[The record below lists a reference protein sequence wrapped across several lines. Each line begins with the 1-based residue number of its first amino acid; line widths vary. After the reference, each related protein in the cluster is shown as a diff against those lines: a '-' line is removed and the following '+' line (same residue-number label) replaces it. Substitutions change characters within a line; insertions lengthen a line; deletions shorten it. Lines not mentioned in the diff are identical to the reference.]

1 MEDDAGDGKTVREI
15 LLEKHPIAA
24 DPLPDT
30 LPDGTGSSA
39 PNPILYE
46 RVTPDLIRRVG
57 RDMSGSSGPSGLD
70 ADAWRRML
78 TCYNDSSNRLCSA
91 LATAARCL
99 CTEAIDGRDLT
110 AFTAARLIP
119 LNKNPGIR
127 PIAVGEVF
135 RRIICKA
142 VARVVT
148 QDILAVTA
156 PTQLCVGVPSACETA
171 VHTMNRLFS
180 ESNAQAVL
188 LVDATNAFNAMNRA
202 VALHN
207 VPIVCPA
214 LGGVFRNTYSV
225 PSRLFVAGGGEVSS
239 QEGTSQGDLLAMGI
253 YAVAM
258 MPLVN
263 RLRDACPDITQSW
276 YADDDAAIGTVADLR
291 GYWDCVVA
299 LGPGYGY
306 HPNSAKTSL
315 LVKPEWREEACRAF
329 AGTNISIIDGGCR
342 YLGGVLGNDNI
353 FRRSHL
359 SKVIAEWVSQIERL
373 ATVARTQPHAAYTV
387 FIRGIVAKWR
397 YTLRAADC
405 PAELLENLD
414 QAIDSHLLPQFTGQQ
429 SISATSSVR
438 RLLSLP
444 TRHGGMSIPVIS
456 IMAEQEHTASLYIT
470 QPFVDLVAPGH
481 APPTATA
488 APVSDACA
496 AGAIPPRVAPDVAAD
511 ATGATVAADS
521 IPSSLPF
528 PAANTPQSSGVPDDD
543 PPTSSMEQQPVP
555 AVATE
560 CRRRAREMKSTRTA
574 QDKATL
580 ETLKPGLSKPQC
592 FLAEIANEKGV
603 SFWLTATPSTQH
615 GTVLRKSD
623 FRDAVAIRYSLPLL
637 DAALACVCG
646 KDATID
652 HAMVCPTGGYPSAR
666 HNELRDVLA
675 GVMSEV
681 VRDVETEPRLLPLDG
696 ESLTGAT
703 ANRATEAR
711 LDIRARGFWTR
722 QQDAFFDVR
731 VTYPKASS
739 QSRSEALGQLRVHE
753 RQKKRHYA
761 ERINI
766 VERGSF
772 TLLVFSTAGMAGVE
786 CSMFL
791 KSLVTLIVE
800 KNIDLPYSVVMS
812 RLRCKLSFCLLRWAI
827 TCLRG
832 CRSSYKRNR
841 HSNFIAECRT
851 LSR

>member
-1 MEDDAGDGKTVREI
+1 
-15 LLEKHPIAA
+15 
-24 DPLPDT
+24 
-30 LPDGTGSSA
+30 
-39 PNPILYE
+39 
-46 RVTPDLIRRVG
+46 
-57 RDMSGSSGPSGLD
+57 
-70 ADAWRRML
+70 
-78 TCYNDSSNRLCSA
+78 
-91 LATAARCL
+91 
-99 CTEAIDGRDLT
+99 
-110 AFTAARLIP
+110 
-119 LNKNPGIR
+119 
-127 PIAVGEVF
+127 
-135 RRIICKA
+135 
-142 VARVVT
+142 
-148 QDILAVTA
+148 
-156 PTQLCVGVPSACETA
+156 
-171 VHTMNRLFS
+171 
-180 ESNAQAVL
+180 
-188 LVDATNAFNAMNRA
+188 
-202 VALHN
+202 
-207 VPIVCPA
+207 
-214 LGGVFRNTYSV
+214 
-225 PSRLFVAGGGEVSS
+225 
-239 QEGTSQGDLLAMGI
+239 
-253 YAVAM
+253 
-258 MPLVN
+258 
-263 RLRDACPDITQSW
+263 
-276 YADDDAAIGTVADLR
+276 
-291 GYWDCVVA
+291 
-299 LGPGYGY
+299 
-306 HPNSAKTSL
+306 
-315 LVKPEWREEACRAF
+315 
-329 AGTNISIIDGGCR
+329 
-342 YLGGVLGNDNI
+342 
-353 FRRSHL
+353 
-359 SKVIAEWVSQIERL
+359 
-373 ATVARTQPHAAYTV
+373 
-387 FIRGIVAKWR
+387 
-397 YTLRAADC
+397 
-405 PAELLENLD
+405 
-414 QAIDSHLLPQFTGQQ
+414 
-429 SISATSSVR
+429 
-438 RLLSLP
+438 
-444 TRHGGMSIPVIS
+444 MSIPVIS
-456 IMAEQEHTASLYIT
+456 TMAEQEHTASLFIT

-481 APPTATA
+481 APPPPPTATA

-511 ATGATVAADS
+511 ATGAADS

-528 PAANTPQSSGVPDDD
+528 PATNTPQSSGVPDDD
-543 PPTSSMEQQPVP
+543 PPTSSVEQQPVP

-603 SFWLTATPSTQH
+603 SSWLTATPSTQH

-623 FRDAVAIRYSLPLL
+623 FRDAVAIRYSLPQP

-675 GVMSEV
+675 GIMSEV

-731 VTYPKASS
+731 VTHPKASLL
-739 QSRSEALGQLRVHE
+739 SRSEALGQLRVHE
-753 RQKKRHYA
+753 CQKKRHYA

-772 TLLVFSTAGMAGVE
+772 TPLVFSTAGMAGVE